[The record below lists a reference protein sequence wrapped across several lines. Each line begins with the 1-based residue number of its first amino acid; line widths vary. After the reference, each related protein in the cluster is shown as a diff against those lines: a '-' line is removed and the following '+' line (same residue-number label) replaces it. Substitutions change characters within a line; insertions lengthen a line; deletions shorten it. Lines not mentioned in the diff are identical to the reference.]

1 MANINES
8 RKLLGAHAAMSL
20 KELNVLYKGLMKQ
33 HHPDRFQDEQ
43 QRVEA
48 EEMSQRIIAAYKL
61 LESMHPE
68 THAIRKRELE
78 EAMASNVS
86 DWLYEREVLTINF
99 VDGSAAE
106 VRALQDR
113 GVLPWWSAPDLKLAM
128 FRPLASALVLLD
140 RALFGADPW
149 LRHLHSAL
157 WWGLGVLAVAWVLRL
172 LLPVATALLATAL
185 YALDGAHTLP
195 LSLRSRWARRM
206 RSIVS
211 LV

>member
-99 VDGSAAE
+99 VDGSAYAFHGVGRNTYNKFVNTDGA
-106 VRALQDR
+106 VRFVR
-113 GVLPWWSAPDLKLAM
+113 
-128 FRPLASALVLLD
+128 
-140 RALFGADPW
+140 
-149 LRHLHSAL
+149 RHLV
-157 WWGLGVLAVAWVLRL
+157 GKFTFRR
-172 LLPVATALLATAL
+172 TASPT
-185 YALDGAHTLP
+185 GA
-195 LSLRSRWARRM
+195 
-206 RSIVS
+206 
-211 LV
+211 